1 MAVEPSVSPP
11 LLNENSHPNTTMP
24 SENLNMEELTD
35 ERCKAIEES
44 IHTIS
49 LDELKALGEEMFP
62 YLDHPWHETF
72 FNFITENAGST
83 FHYATTRDHVH
94 IIYCHDKDQGMWFIP
109 GKGRGPLQEKGLRA
123 LKTIVEG
130 KK

>member
-1 MAVEPSVSPP
+1 
-11 LLNENSHPNTTMP
+11 MP

-35 ERCKAIEES
+35 ERRKAIEES

-49 LDELKALGEEMFP
+49 VDELKALGDEMFP
-62 YLDHPWHETF
+62 YLDHPWHQTY

-83 FHYATTRDHVH
+83 FHHATTRDGIH
-94 IIYCHDKDQGMWFIP
+94 IIYCHDKDQGIWFIS
-109 GKGRGPLQEKGLRA
+109 GSGRGPLQEKGRRI